1 MNRTETKKGSDI
13 GGATKGSVPQNPL
26 AFLASYAGRRIRLRA
41 AGIFNDVTYDCEC
54 VAYAM
59 DRYEY
64 VEGEYKVDVIG
75 GLSLR
80 YPHHIIDVVK
90 LKWVEV
96 NGQRVEASNDGEA

>member
-1 MNRTETKKGSDI
+1 MKTKNVGINDI
-13 GGATKGSVPQNPL
+13 GGTPNSVPQNPL
-26 AFLASYAGRRIRLRA
+26 AFLASYAGKKVELRA
-41 AGIFNDVTYDCEC
+41 VGIFNDITYDREC

-64 VEGEYKVDVIG
+64 VEGEYKVDIVG

-80 YPHHIIDVVK
+80 YPHHFVDVVK

-96 NGQRVEASNDGEA
+96 NGQRVEASESEE